1 MQIVTDR
8 AADLS
13 PEQQE
18 GLDIFYAPLT
28 IVLEGKEYI
37 SGVDIEHEAF
47 YALLE
52 STRAMPTTSLPSAG
66 EFAEIYRQLAAKDP
80 DILSVHISSGLSGT
94 FNAARSAVELAPEA
108 NVTVIDTRT
117 LSGAEGWQVE
127 AAARAAKAG
136 WDVERIKELLGKI
149 SAVSDTAYTLPELD
163 YLIHGGRISHLTG
176 LLASAL
182 NIRPIIGV
190 NKADGKYAQW
200 GRART
205 FKRAVQ
211 ALGDIVAKQHPI
223 GTKMRVQILHGRNLE
238 AAEQLQER
246 FEELFECTFIPTTA
260 IAPVLGAHTGPGLV
274 GAAYAP
280 LDSFPA
286 MP

>member
-1 MQIVTDR
+1 MHRSGGGRAALPIPLRPAPLGRDPVPGRDRFIVFLSAVGIYHFEGQQQPEAFGSVFHCLWWAIVT
-8 AADLS
+8 
-13 PEQQE
+13 
-18 GLDIFYAPLT
+18 LT
-28 IVLEGKEYI
+28 TVGY
-37 SGVDIEHEAF
+37 GDV
-47 YALLE
+47 Y
-52 STRAMPTTSLPSAG
+52 P
-66 EFAEIYRQLAAKDP
+66 
-80 DILSVHISSGLSGT
+80 
-94 FNAARSAVELAPEA
+94 
-108 NVTVIDTRT
+108 VTI
-117 LSGAEGWQVE
+117 
-127 AAARAAKAG
+127 
-136 WDVERIKELLGKI
+136 
-149 SAVSDTAYTLPELD
+149 
-163 YLIHGGRISHLTG
+163 GGRVFTVLILMVGIGVVAVPTG

-190 NKADGKYAQW
+190 DKSTGKYAQL

-223 GTKMRVQILHGRNLE
+223 GTKMRVQLLHGRNLE
-238 AAEQLQER
+238 AAEQLQAR